1 VDKERICQ
9 VLVNLIANAIER
21 SPVNSIVKLQ
31 VSEINSEKNAEI
43 KFTVMDQGAAVSE
56 ELREKIFEKFAQVEN
71 LDTAETGGKDL
82 GLAIAK
88 AIVEQ
93 HSGTIGADSVV
104 GTGNSFWFCLPFS
117 S

>member
-1 VDKERICQ
+1 
-9 VLVNLIANAIER
+9 
-21 SPVNSIVKLQ
+21 
-31 VSEINSEKNAEI
+31 
-43 KFTVMDQGAAVSE
+43 MDQGAAVSE